1 MCAWCWPAKHLGDYE
16 QAASHACS
24 ASVPK
29 LCAQLPDLAQN
40 YTHFLAQFAGSE
52 AWAWPCCAPQGL
64 RGEGCM
70 PGSAGAGVSSEARL
84 GNSHLLKL

>member
-1 MCAWCWPAKHLGDYE
+1 MCAWCWLAKHLGDYE

-29 LCAQLPDLAQN
+29 LCAQLPDSSELHTFLSSVCRVRSLGLA
-40 YTHFLAQFAGSE
+40 LLRPS
-52 AWAWPCCAPQGL
+52 QGL

>member
-52 AWAWPCCAPQGL
+52 AWAWPCCAPLRVSEERAACQGR
-64 RGEGCM
+64 RGLGSHQR
-70 PGSAGAGVSSEARL
+70 PG
-84 GNSHLLKL
+84 